1 MKRTSYF
8 VAALFA
14 VLVACSTDKKTT
26 ESPTPENVT
35 SEWKLGVA
43 LWTFHTFDFPGAI
56 ARIDSS
62 GLDYVELN
70 TFHRAGP
77 ELKDS
82 LIGQLSPAGIE
93 KLKAQL
99 KERNL
104 QVESVYLGGDSTFA
118 AWKRQFDIAKQ
129 FNVKFVTAEPPIKL
143 WDRIDSLA
151 GAYNMKVAI
160 HEHWRGNSVYWHPD
174 TVLLAIQGHPNFG
187 ACADLG
193 HWPKSGIDPVDG
205 VNKLQG
211 HIIAIHLKDIAA
223 FNDPKLRDVPVGTGV
238 VNFPRVFQSLKD
250 HGFRGAIYIERDA
263 EDLPSNLPSVMST
276 IEYYNKQIP
285 LLK

>member
-1 MKRTSYF
+1 MKRTSF
-8 VAALFA
+8 FIAAIFTA
-14 VLVACSTDKKTT
+14 LVACSPDKKNTETT
-26 ESPTPENVT
+26 VPENVT
-35 SEWKLGVA
+35 SEWKLGIA
-43 LWTFHTFDFPGAI
+43 LWTFHTFDFPDAI

-62 GLDYVELN
+62 GLDYIELN

-82 LIGQLSPAGIE
+82 LIARLSPAGIE

-99 KERNL
+99 KARNL
-104 QVESVYLGGDSTFA
+104 LVESVYLGGDSTFA
-118 AWKRQFDIAKQ
+118 AWKHQFDIAKQ
-129 FNVKFVTAEPPIKL
+129 FEVKFVTAEPPIKL

-160 HEHWRGNSVYWHPD
+160 HEHWKGNSVYWHPD

-238 VNFPRVFQSLKD
+238 VNFPGVFQSLKD